1 MVWLP
6 WRGRFLMSM
15 ASNVVLLSD
24 QGEPDWIARTRY
36 YNNPAD
42 PNDPDDI
49 AVDGNGNVAVAVS
62 GSPSFGIQSYNK
74 YAGLTNLRFNNGIES
89 SGGGKSSPDGK
100 FVHYADG
107 TTKVFYTPTFDDPA
121 GINTWQV
128 YNVFDVDVSDGSLTT
143 FAYGRDSNVQYND
156 GGYTTM
162 TSAGGD
168 SSGNFYGCGFTRRS
182 GGNEY
187 PYLVK
192 YNSSSVVQ
200 WSLVLQPQIATFTG
214 GGVSSANFGSSQEMV
229 SDTSGNTYVSLRHTT
244 DSSDP
249 PTFTIKLMKFNA
261 SGVQQWVRVVED
273 IGTIFSSDGTYLY
286 SAAQATATSVRVVAT
301 DVSDGTIAWERTLS
315 FGGGISNTNTRKILI
330 AGGYVYVLVNAT
342 NSASNDT
349 NNDGMTWV
357 KMTTS
362 GTVEWNRHIYA
373 SGSFS
378 TDYFYP
384 NGAHT
389 GAVVGDKMYT
399 TFRGLENAPTVVKLP
414 LDGSKT
420 GLVGKFPFI
429 GFGGSAPFTYNNY
442 VADINVTTL
451 TITPSTTSTATSV
464 SGTYA
469 TTTTTMTTA
478 DVDVLSLSVTYDK
491 AGIASALAP
500 SNVYNPVVAYSKR
513 VLR

>member
-1 MVWLP
+1 
-6 WRGRFLMSM
+6 MSM

-36 YNNPAD
+36 YNNPVT

-62 GSPSFGIQSYNK
+62 GSPGFGIQSYNK
-74 YAGLTNLRFNNGIES
+74 YAGLTNLRFNNGITVA
-89 SGGGKSSPDGK
+89 GGGTYSPDGT
-100 FVHYADG
+100 FLHYADG
-107 TTKVFYTPTFDDPA
+107 TTKVFYTPNFTNPG
-121 GINTWQV
+121 GINSWSV

-143 FAYGRDSNVQYND
+143 FAYGRDSYVQYND

-200 WSLVLQPQIATFTG
+200 WSLVLQPQIATHTG
-214 GGVSSANFGSSQEMV
+214 AGVATANFGSTQRMV
-229 SDTSGNTYVSLRHTT
+229 SDSSGNTYVSLKHTT

-249 PTFTIKLMKFNA
+249 GVFSYKLMKFNA
-261 SGVQQWVRVVED
+261 SGVQQWVRVVV
-273 IGTIFSSDGTYLY
+273 GPQYSGFSATDGTYLY
-286 SAAQATATSVRVVAT
+286 SADGPTATTVRVVAT
-301 DVSDGTIAWERTLS
+301 DVSDGTIAWERTLA
-315 FGGGISNTNTRKILI
+315 FGGDILNANIRKILI

-399 TFRGLENAPTVVKLP
+399 TFRGLGSAPSVVKLP

-478 DVDVLSLSVTYDK
+478 DVDVLALNVTYDK

-500 SNVYNPVVAYSKR
+500 ANVYNPVVAYSKR
-513 VLR
+513 VLQQGS